1 MVKQSGA
8 SRFPGHGEFRGE
20 NRPYGALVTYS
31 LNVEGLPSPKEDE
44 ERRKKEASTGA
55 GRPAGDEEADRRPQV
70 EIKITDADGKL
81 VRTFKQ
87 RAVRG
92 VNRAVWDLRRDRFQ
106 EPRRE
111 GPPSFFEPRYLEV
124 LPGTY
129 TVTVKYKEQQAQG
142 TLRVVA
148 DPRYQTAPEDRQANW
163 QTIERAGRLKERLT
177 EAIERLRS
185 TRDDVDVVLKK
196 LAERKKDPN
205 AEDPAEVKELRKS
218 AKDRKS
224 VV

>member
-1 MVKQSGA
+1 M
-8 SRFPGHGEFRGE
+8 
-20 NRPYGALVTYS
+20 
-31 LNVEGLPSPKEDE
+31 
-44 ERRKKEASTGA
+44 
-55 GRPAGDEEADRRPQV
+55 
-70 EIKITDADGKL
+70 
-81 VRTFKQ
+81 
-87 RAVRG
+87 
-92 VNRAVWDLRRDRFQ
+92 NRAVWDLRRDRFQ

-163 QTIERAGRLKERLT
+163 QTIERAGRLQERLT

-205 AEDPAEVKELRKS
+205 AEDPPEVKELRKS
-218 AKDRKS
+218 AKALKDALTATEKRLWRPPDTKGLTAPTDAWS
-224 VV
+224 KVSYALRAVGSSWEAPTPANLDYLRQAEALAEKVLADNDQLFATKVADFRQQVAAAGIALLPPQ